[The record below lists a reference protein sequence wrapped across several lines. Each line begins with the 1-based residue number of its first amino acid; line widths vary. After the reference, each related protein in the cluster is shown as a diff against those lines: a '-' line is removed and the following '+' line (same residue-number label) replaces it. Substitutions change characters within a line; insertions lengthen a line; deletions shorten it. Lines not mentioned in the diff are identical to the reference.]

1 MVHTSKRVMRIGCAL
16 SAILDDGMFEEV
28 VVLYV
33 QLDVF
38 ASTDGRKKRRNGS
51 AVVVAIFV

>member
-1 MVHTSKRVMRIGCAL
+1 
-16 SAILDDGMFEEV
+16 MFEEV

-38 ASTDGRKKRRNGS
+38 ASTDGRKKG
-51 AVVVAIFV
+51 AMVVVAIFV

>member
-1 MVHTSKRVMRIGCAL
+1 MRIGCAL
-16 SAILDDGMFEEV
+16 SDILDDSMFEEV

-33 QLDVF
+33 QLDIF
-38 ASTDGRKKRRNGS
+38 ASTDGRKKKRNGG

>member
-1 MVHTSKRVMRIGCAL
+1 
-16 SAILDDGMFEEV
+16 MFEEV

-38 ASTDGRKKRRNGS
+38 ASTDGRKKGRNGS
-51 AVVVAIFV
+51 AVVVVDLRLVFRKMGGGHVER

>member
-1 MVHTSKRVMRIGCAL
+1 MRIGCAL
-16 SAILDDGMFEEV
+16 SAILDDRMFEEV

-38 ASTDGRKKRRNGS
+38 ASTDGRKKGRNGS